1 MKMTRLITHSLLI
14 ASTAFTAHLAYA
26 NPDQALIDR
35 YNLAAEGDESLVDPV
50 HQQLSTLLEQQGAKP
65 LTMVYL
71 GSTETLQGRDAF
83 LPWNKMK
90 YTEKGL
96 ATIDKGINM
105 LDTLPKSVWEQERIQ
120 GLPEGYLARA
130 MAAATYTSLPDL
142 FNHFDRGYDL
152 FIDLL
157 QEPEF
162 EQQPFA
168 ASAWVYRYAIQA
180 ALRAEDRTQAQTWFG
195 VMLRKGKENLETMN
209 ARALLSQQG

>member
-1 MKMTRLITHSLLI
+1 
-14 ASTAFTAHLAYA
+14 
-26 NPDQALIDR
+26 
-35 YNLAAEGDESLVDPV
+35 
-50 HQQLSTLLEQQGAKP
+50 
-65 LTMVYL
+65 
-71 GSTETLQGRDAF
+71 
-83 LPWNKMK
+83 
-90 YTEKGL
+90 
-96 ATIDKGINM
+96 M

-120 GLPEGYLARA
+120 GLPESYLARA

-180 ALRAEDRTQAQTWFG
+180 ALRAEDRTQAQAWFG
-195 VMLRKGKENLETMN
+195 VMLRKDKENLETMN